1 MEKNKTF
8 EESLLKLEVII
19 RELESGEV
27 PLDDMVKKYTEA
39 MELVKF
45 CNQKLANATET
56 VNKIL
61 IFTKNCQVNNWQFFL
76 YIIVNT
82 IIRGD

>member
-45 CNQKLANATET
+45 CNEKLANATET

-61 IFTKNCQVNNWQFFL
+61 NSDGSFTEFKSE
-76 YIIVNT
+76 
-82 IIRGD
+82 

>member
-39 MELVKF
+39 MELVKY

-61 IFTKNCQVNNWQFFL
+61 NSDGSFTEFKPE
-76 YIIVNT
+76 
-82 IIRGD
+82 

>member
-1 MEKNKTF
+1 MEEESF
-8 EESLLKLEVII
+8 EESLLKLESII
-19 RELESGEV
+19 RELEKGEV

-45 CNQKLANATET
+45 CSEKLNNATQT

-61 IFTKNCQVNNWQFFL
+61 NEDGSISDFNAE
-76 YIIVNT
+76 
-82 IIRGD
+82 

>member
-61 IFTKNCQVNNWQFFL
+61 NSDGSFTEFK
-76 YIIVNT
+76 T
-82 IIRGD
+82 E

>member
-45 CNQKLANATET
+45 CNEKLANATET

-61 IFTKNCQVNNWQFFL
+61 NSDGSFIEFKPE
-76 YIIVNT
+76 
-82 IIRGD
+82 

>member
-27 PLDDMVKKYTEA
+27 PLDDMVKNI
-39 MELVKF
+39 L
-45 CNQKLANATET
+45 KLWN
-56 VNKIL
+56 
-61 IFTKNCQVNNWQFFL
+61 
-76 YIIVNT
+76 
-82 IIRGD
+82 

>member
-61 IFTKNCQVNNWQFFL
+61 SEDGSLKDFKTE
-76 YIIVNT
+76 
-82 IIRGD
+82 

>member
-8 EESLLKLEVII
+8 EESLLKVEVII

-45 CNQKLANATET
+45 CNEKLANATET

-61 IFTKNCQVNNWQFFL
+61 NSDGSFTEFKPE
-76 YIIVNT
+76 
-82 IIRGD
+82 

>member
-61 IFTKNCQVNNWQFFL
+61 NSDGSFTEFKPE
-76 YIIVNT
+76 
-82 IIRGD
+82 

>member
-1 MEKNKTF
+1 MENNKTF

-61 IFTKNCQVNNWQFFL
+61 NSDGSFTEFKPE
-76 YIIVNT
+76 
-82 IIRGD
+82 

>member
-61 IFTKNCQVNNWQFFL
+61 NSAGSFTEFKPE
-76 YIIVNT
+76 
-82 IIRGD
+82 

>member
-1 MEKNKTF
+1 MEEKSF
-8 EESLLKLEVII
+8 EESLLKLESII
-19 RELESGEV
+19 RELEKGEV

-45 CNQKLANATET
+45 CSEKLNNATQT

-61 IFTKNCQVNNWQFFL
+61 NEDGSISDFNAE
-76 YIIVNT
+76 
-82 IIRGD
+82 